1 MTFPDA
7 WTQLSTAFKSE
18 MRFISL
24 RAPAELRCVIP
35 FASGDAFFICHLFNY
50 CSSADRASGYSN

>member
-1 MTFPDA
+1 MTFSDA

-24 RAPAELRCVIP
+24 RALAELRCVIL
-35 FASGDAFFICHLFNY
+35 FVSGDVFCIWHLFNHR
-50 CSSADRASGYSN
+50 SSADRASGYSN